1 MIEVIVLDKE
11 LYHPS
16 EIAPKTAGSAGL
28 DLKLTRDAKT
38 PWQLH
43 AEGST
48 TYQDLIGTGLKVKIP
63 TNMVGLIVPRSSAGH
78 KDGFRIGNTIG
89 IIDSDYRGELMM
101 SIGSGDFTKMKRG
114 YVCAQLVLVP
124 YSSFYGAKI
133 VDEFSDADTAY
144 GKGCRAEGGF
154 GSTDQIAHGMVLDGA
169 ATAKGIGVI
178 MRPQLPPCPGC
189 GVPEGVAHEVFCP
202 SQNLSSTARGAVGN
216 ARHEAGCQ
224 QIEEYNINKTN
235 GGF

>member
-63 TNMVGLIVPRSSAGH
+63 TNMVS
-78 KDGFRIGNTIG
+78 
-89 IIDSDYRGELMM
+89 
-101 SIGSGDFTKMKRG
+101 
-114 YVCAQLVLVP
+114 
-124 YSSFYGAKI
+124 
-133 VDEFSDADTAY
+133 
-144 GKGCRAEGGF
+144 
-154 GSTDQIAHGMVLDGA
+154 
-169 ATAKGIGVI
+169 
-178 MRPQLPPCPGC
+178 
-189 GVPEGVAHEVFCP
+189 
-202 SQNLSSTARGAVGN
+202 
-216 ARHEAGCQ
+216 
-224 QIEEYNINKTN
+224 
-235 GGF
+235 